1 MTDIQASGIQVSQR
15 GNALRELRKETV
27 GIGSWVF
34 RVVRSE
40 IIEDSVQ
47 RDGQGKQFMCRCDGP
62 DVAHVPRQRSACD
75 GGRIYFLFKACE
87 DGCLPCVRELVEKEG
102 VDPKQLSLSG
112 KYTAMDFAEW
122 GQSCSSSPDKY
133 DDVIAYLNVCATSLF
148 SQDCS
153 HVSLSA
159 VSPVH
164 CSGPDVAHVP
174 PDRCGKAAER
184 IYYLYKAAEHGCL
197 PCVKQLIESEGLDP
211 RKTSLTCHYSAADF
225 ARWGQ
230 SRSSRPAR
238 YEEVLAYLDDVAPV
252 DAQWSVV

>member
-1 MTDIQASGIQVSQR
+1 MWFVAM
-15 GNALRELRKETV
+15 
-27 GIGSWVF
+27 
-34 RVVRSE
+34 
-40 IIEDSVQ
+40 
-47 RDGQGKQFMCRCDGP
+47 FMCRCDGP

-87 DGCLPCVRELVEKEG
+87 DGCLSCVRELVEREG
-102 VDPKQLSLSG
+102 VDPRQSSLSG
-112 KYTAMDFAEW
+112 KYTVMDFAEW
-122 GQSCSSSPDKY
+122 GQSCSSCPDKY
-133 DDVIAYLNVCATSLF
+133 DDVIAYLNVRATPWC
-148 SQDCS
+148 SQYCS

-159 VSPVH
+159 ASPVH

-174 PDRCGKAAER
+174 PDRRGKAAER

-230 SRSSRPAR
+230 GRSSRPAR
-238 YEEVLAYLDDVAPV
+238 YEEVLAYLDDVASA
-252 DAQWSVV
+252 DALWSVV

>member
-1 MTDIQASGIQVSQR
+1 MRPVC
-15 GNALRELRKETV
+15 
-27 GIGSWVF
+27 
-34 RVVRSE
+34 
-40 IIEDSVQ
+40 SVAM
-47 RDGQGKQFMCRCDGP
+47 FMCRCDGP

-87 DGCLPCVRELVEKEG
+87 DGCLSCVRELVEKEG
-102 VDPKQLSLSG
+102 VDPRQSSLSG

-122 GQSCSSSPDKY
+122 GQSCSLYPGKY
-133 DDVIAYLNVCATSLF
+133 DDVIGYLNVCATLLRSR
-148 SQDCS
+148 DCPC
-153 HVSLSA
+153 VSLSA
-159 VSPVH
+159 ASAVH

-197 PCVKQLIESEGLDP
+197 PCVKQLVESEGLDP

-230 SRSSRPAR
+230 GLSSSPAR
-238 YEEVLAYLDDVAPV
+238 YEEVVAYLDGVAPV
-252 DAQWSVV
+252 VEQWHVA